1 LKYLII
7 FCLVGLTLIY
17 MGNYYDLKRQ
27 KITHAE
33 YNRRFRFTYI
43 LVLIVIA
50 ILLYLRKR

>member
-1 LKYLII
+1 
-7 FCLVGLTLIY
+7 